1 MKAIWSLL
9 VFFGVLSAAIPAQAK
24 FIEKILAIVNDEIIT
39 QTDLEHF
46 RVKLSSGGL
55 VDDAVLRLADT
66 KALLKD
72 RKALVNHLIDER
84 LLDSE
89 VKRKGLSV
97 TVERIEQEIRNITRR
112 NGISRNQLK
121 SALKEKGVAFS
132 EYQSF
137 IRTSLERQ
145 SLIEKSVSSKIKIS
159 DDDVSSYYVNQMG
172 DKNANIFEYTLAH
185 ILFRIKKGEQD
196 ARKRARLVQDK
207 LKSGSLSFE
216 KLASQFSEDPNFSQ
230 GGILG
235 TFKAGE
241 MLPAMEKSVRPLKV
255 GEATEVIKTRVGL
268 HIVKL
273 IKKTLVPNPAYE
285 SKKEEIRGLLFGQAF
300 KKQFRNWL
308 DNKRRDSFIRIN

>member
-1 MKAIWSLL
+1 MKALL
-9 VFFGVLSAAIPAQAK
+9 SWFVLLGVLATTIPAQARV
-24 FIEKILAIVNDEIIT
+24 IEKILAIVNDEIIT
-39 QTDLEHF
+39 QTDLERF
-46 RVKLSSGGL
+46 RAKLASGGL
-55 VDDAVLRLADT
+55 VDDAVLRLANT
-66 KALLKD
+66 KALL
-72 RKALVNHLIDER
+72 
-84 LLDSE
+84 
-89 VKRKGLSV
+89 KGLSV

-121 SALKEKGVAFS
+121 SALKEKGVDFS
-132 EYQSF
+132 EYQGF

-145 SLIEKSVSSKIKIS
+145 SLIEKAVSSKIKIS

-185 ILFRIKKGEQD
+185 ILFRIKKSEKE
-196 ARKRARLVQDK
+196 ARKKARLVEGK
-207 LKSGSLSFE
+207 LKSGSLSFQ

-241 MLPAMEKSVRPLKV
+241 MLPAMEKAIRPLKV
-255 GEATEVIKTRVGL
+255 GESTGVIKTRVGL

-285 SKKEEIRGLLFGQAF
+285 SKKEEIRGLLFGKAF

-308 DNKRRDSFIRIN
+308 DGQRRDSFIRIN